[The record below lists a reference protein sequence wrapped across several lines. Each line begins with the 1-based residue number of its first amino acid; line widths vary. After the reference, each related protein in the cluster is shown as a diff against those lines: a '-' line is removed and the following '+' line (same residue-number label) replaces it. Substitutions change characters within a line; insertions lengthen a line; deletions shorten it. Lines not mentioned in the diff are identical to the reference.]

1 MRWFGREILDHDA
14 ACVDM
19 ARLQEIGV
27 VLYNHERDAV
37 VGKITRA
44 WLEGNRGNA
53 IVEFDDDEE
62 SERVCKKVRSGTLK
76 GVSVGYQVSNWETV
90 KDGEKSL
97 DGRFTGPCE
106 IAKRWMPY
114 EISIV
119 SVPADSSVGV
129 GRELDDDETPPQE
142 EQRSEAP
149 AMLSVYESIITANRN
164 LI

>member
-1 MRWFGREILDHDA
+1 MRWFGKEILDHDT

-19 ARLQEIGV
+19 SRLQEIGV
-27 VLYNHERDAV
+27 VLFNHERDAV
-37 VGKITRA
+37 IGKIARA

-62 SERVCKKVRSGTLK
+62 SERVCAKVRSGTLK

-129 GRELDDDETPPQE
+129 GRELDDETPPQE
-142 EQRSEAP
+142 EQRSKAP
-149 AMLSVYESIITANRN
+149 AMISVYESIITANRN